1 MKIGNIFL
9 KTRNWIMILRGL
21 GMRWIIIIGIIAAIY
36 CFFTL

>member
-21 GMRWIIIIGIIAAIY
+21 GMRWIIIIGIISAIY
-36 CFFTL
+36 WFFTL